1 MKLTTSSV
9 AALILPPGKID
20 SIFWDDELPGFGVR
34 LRGSNK
40 IWVCQYRTASQQRRE
55 SLGDVRKVRLDDARK
70 IARQRFALVE
80 LGADPAAEKAKARA
94 DAAAARLTLGNVAER
109 YLDARKHRLRPSSYA
124 AAQRYFGTHCKPLLN
139 RPIGTIKRSD
149 VAARLQEL
157 VKAHGRASAS
167 KARANLSALF
177 GWAMRE
183 GLVESNVVIATND
196 PAEGIASRERVL
208 DAGEVR
214 AILGACEDDD
224 FGKIVRLLLL
234 TGQRRN
240 EIAAL
245 RWSEINFDKAIIAM
259 PPARTK
265 NKKHHTV
272 PLSNAALSI
281 IRAHARHVDADG
293 TARDLL
299 FGKRRKGFT
308 TWSNSK
314 RNLDAAIAKAFGM
327 PLPRWTLHDLRR
339 TAATRMADLGVQPHV
354 IEAALNHTS
363 GSKAGVAGVYN
374 RSSYEP
380 EKRAALDRWAEHL
393 MALVENRRSN
403 VTPLKRA

>member
-157 VKAHGRASAS
+157 AKAHGRASAS

-281 IRAHARHVDADG
+281 IRAHARHVDAIPTPKHRQCRPRRNAISEFQCAGHPEVRAVQFHFELPARQSHAVGAAVRVSGYGIHGLASGHRQSVELPETRADG
-293 TARDLL
+293 
-299 FGKRRKGFT
+299 
-308 TWSNSK
+308 
-314 RNLDAAIAKAFGM
+314 
-327 PLPRWTLHDLRR
+327 
-339 TAATRMADLGVQPHV
+339 
-354 IEAALNHTS
+354 
-363 GSKAGVAGVYN
+363 
-374 RSSYEP
+374 
-380 EKRAALDRWAEHL
+380 
-393 MALVENRRSN
+393 RRS
-403 VTPLKRA
+403 